1 VRELAHRFVCP
12 SVTIPLMR
20 TATFILSALFP
31 LAVAACGGAQK
42 TTPVAATATSR
53 PAGTPVTT
61 TAQIV
66 PTDDDAGGTAN
77 EVFERAKLEMAASKY
92 VHARTLFDRVVKAD
106 AAEHPGAP
114 PSSLGRAAAY
124 NAALCS
130 ENLDEHK
137 DARDRFREL
146 AAVAA
151 GTTDALDAELRRS
164 RIDLELEDW
173 SDLGVAANTL
183 LASKELARHDRAEA
197 LALQGLSM
205 IHGAKDLPSAEKT
218 IATAVK
224 LLEQKDKPDEI
235 PPPHNTGAVRFAK
248 GDLLRAQASAIVFLD
263 EKDPK
268 ASIVVAD
275 FPAKM
280 ELRCQK
286 ILDAQ
291 DEYVESINTREL
303 KWAVRSGLRVAT
315 MYIDLH
321 DAVVAIPPPKSAT
334 TEDKKQLFRGAM
346 LLRYRILLE
355 KGLGTLDRALNLEK
369 AVGAKSTWLEQAR
382 KAKAAVE
389 KQLADEKAELGKL
402 PYTEE
407 QLKRALDDLSK
418 KSSKA

>member
-1 VRELAHRFVCP
+1 MRARTFLLLATIAMFVP
-12 SVTIPLMR
+12 
-20 TATFILSALFP
+20 
-31 LAVAACGGAQK
+31 ACGGAQ
-42 TTPVAATATSR
+42 TTTTTATAAPR

-66 PTDDDAGGTAN
+66 PTEDDAGGTAS
-77 EVFERAKLEMAASKY
+77 EVFERAKLEMTGGKY
-92 VHARTLFDRVVKAD
+92 AHARVLFDRVAKAD

-130 ENLDEHK
+130 ENLEEFA
-137 DARDRFREL
+137 DARDRFRTL
-146 AAVAA
+146 AAAA
-151 GTTDALDAELRRS
+151 SGTSDALDAELRRA
-164 RIDLELEDW
+164 RLDLELEDW
-173 SDLGVAANTL
+173 NDVGFAASAL
-183 LASKELARHDRAEA
+183 LASQDISRHDRAEA

-205 IHGAKDLPSAEKT
+205 LHGSNDLAAAEKT
-218 IATAVK
+218 ITAAVK
-224 LLEQKDKPDEI
+224 LIEQKDKPDEVA
-235 PPPHNTGAVRFAK
+235 PPHNVGAVRFAK
-248 GDLLRAQASAIVFLD
+248 GDLLRAQANAIAFLD

-268 ASIVVAD
+268 APIIAAD

-280 ELRCQK
+280 EARCQK

-303 KWAVRSGLRVAT
+303 KWAVRSGVRVGT
-315 MYIDLH
+315 MYIELH
-321 DAVVAIPPPKSAT
+321 DAVLAIPPPKAAT

-369 AVGAKSTWLEQAR
+369 AASAKSTWLDQAR

-389 KQLADEKAELGKL
+389 KQLADEKAELAKL

-407 QLKRALDDLSK
+407 QLKKALDDLSK

>member
-1 VRELAHRFVCP
+1 MRSFLPVL
-12 SVTIPLMR
+12 IPI
-20 TATFILSALFP
+20 F
-31 LAVAACGGAQK
+31 VAACGGAQK
-42 TTPVAATATSR
+42 TTPVTATSAPR

-66 PTDDDAGGTAN
+66 PTDDDAGGTAS
-77 EVFERAKLEMAASKY
+77 EVFERAKLEMSGTKY
-92 VHARTLFDRVVKAD
+92 AHARALFDRVVKAD
-106 AAEHPGAP
+106 LAEHPGVS

-130 ENLDEHK
+130 ENLDEQR

-146 AAVAA
+146 ANNAS
-151 GTTDALDAELRRS
+151 GTSDALDAELRRA

-173 SDLGVAANTL
+173 TDLGLAANSL
-183 LASKELARHDRAEA
+183 LASKEISRHDRAEA

-224 LLEQKDKPDEI
+224 LLEQKDKPDEVA
-235 PPPHNTGAVRFAK
+235 PPHNVGAVRFAR

-268 ASIVVAD
+268 APIVAAD

-303 KWAVRSGLRVAT
+303 KWAVRAGLRVAT

-321 DAVVAIPPPKSAT
+321 DAVVVIPPPKAAT
-334 TEDKKQLFRGAM
+334 TDEKKQLFRGAM

-382 KAKAAVE
+382 KAKASVE
-389 KQLADEKAELGKL
+389 KQLAEEKAELAKL

-407 QLKRALDDLSK
+407 QLKKALDDLSK